1 MDNNIWFSNINI
13 LFNKDNL
20 FNIVPSS
27 DTSNGEKI
35 NSITRFSLYLSILL
49 YLVSGNYLYF
59 YIFLITIVV
68 TYLIYIFNRTEQ
80 FNDDDDDD
88 DNDANDDNDDNAND
102 ANDANAN
109 DDNSINEN
117 NTNKVIDCR
126 KPTLNN
132 PLMNPLIGDN
142 PYKIKQACNVENN
155 TILENVDKR
164 FCNKLYQTT
173 SNIFSNRNNQRQFYS
188 MPNTKN
194 TPDKTAFAN
203 WLYKTPVS
211 CAIGSNALLKQQRAC
226 SFNHKTLE
234 ENKKDFN

>member
-1 MDNNIWFSNINI
+1 MDNNIWFIDLNN

-20 FNIVPSS
+20 LNIVPSS
-27 DTSNGEKI
+27 DMTHGEKI
-35 NSITRFSLYLSILL
+35 NTITRFALYLSILL
-49 YLVSGNYLYF
+49 YLITGNYLYF

-68 TYLIYIFNRTEQ
+68 TYLIYIFNRTEK
-80 FNDDDDDD
+80 FNDNDEYDSNDSNDINSANG
-88 DNDANDDNDDNAND
+88 DNDSNDINSANGDNE
-102 ANDANAN
+102 
-109 DDNSINEN
+109 S

-142 PYKIKQACNVENN
+142 PYKIKQACNIDNN
-155 TILENVDKR
+155 NILENVDKR

-194 TPDKTAFAN
+194 TPDKAAFAN

-211 CAIGSNALLKQQRAC
+211 CAIGNNALLKQQRAC
-226 SFNHKTLE
+226 SFNHKTLD
-234 ENKKDFN
+234 ENKKDFI